1 LLIEQAVNRTIRTV
15 KFGRLIK
22 VKVILSTLSCKSS
35 MQSFQYVIQCLR
47 SIICFVQHKF
57 ILLVEQFEQLCS
69 HLVAIEYLH
78 ILVLA
83 LKLSG
88 LLVEIP

>member
-1 LLIEQAVNRTIRTV
+1 MNGTIKTLE
-15 KFGRLIK
+15 FGRLIK
-22 VKVILSTLSCKSS
+22 VKVILSTLSCKSR
-35 MQSFQYVIQCLR
+35 MQSSQYAIQGLR

-57 ILLVEQFEQLCS
+57 IILVEQFEQFCS

-78 ILVLA
+78 ILVVA

-88 LLVEIP
+88 LFVEIP

>member
-1 LLIEQAVNRTIRTV
+1 MNGTIKTLE
-15 KFGRLIK
+15 FGRLIK
-22 VKVILSTLSCKSS
+22 VKVILSTLSSKSS
-35 MQSFQYVIQCLR
+35 MQSFQNVIQGLR

-57 ILLVEQFEQLCS
+57 ILLVEQFEQLSS

-78 ILVLA
+78 IFVVA

>member
-1 LLIEQAVNRTIRTV
+1 
-15 KFGRLIK
+15 
-22 VKVILSTLSCKSS
+22 
-35 MQSFQYVIQCLR
+35 MQSSQYVIEGLR
-47 SIICFVQHKF
+47 SIIYFVQHKF

-69 HLVAIEYLH
+69 HLVAIECLYL
-78 ILVLA
+78 LVVA